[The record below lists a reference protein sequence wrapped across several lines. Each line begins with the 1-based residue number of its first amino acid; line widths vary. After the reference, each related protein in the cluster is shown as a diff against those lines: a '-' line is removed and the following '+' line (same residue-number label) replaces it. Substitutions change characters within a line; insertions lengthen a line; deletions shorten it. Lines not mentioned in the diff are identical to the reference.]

1 MNWIRAHINQNTV
14 IVLCVLL
21 FSVTESFSKG
31 SQQSI
36 LWAKQAIHYNGRPSG
51 LVYIQAAAFAH
62 KENALSYKNRLR
74 TTIKAPI
81 VIQSQRNRYIVL
93 IGPMQTASQIRKVGL
108 ALTKPFPTTRERQ
121 VVAYKVHVKP
131 AKPNK
136 VIHYKKPT
144 IQRAH
149 LTNQSSDPFPFNWDP
164 TPNDVRNY
172 HAIERAEVASRKP
185 QMYHQVIAKIP
196 PRNGWFASLD
206 LGLQTVQSGNEMR
219 VNNGSDFDTPYN
231 TDIYTADNSSNQT
244 SLGLTA
250 GYRWQNESL
259 WLPQYS
265 LGLRY
270 KYLFANDMSGQII
283 QYSLPEFT
291 NYNYTLNTS
300 SNVFLVA
307 AKADVYKYKQVMPYV
322 SLGLGLSLNDASY
335 SEQAKPDITPR
346 VSPNF
351 ASQSTSQ
358 FAYTLG
364 VGFDFKVTEQIMFS
378 LGYEFQDMG
387 SLSTGPGTSDGCLKW
402 SDQTLSQAN
411 YQAHALLLSMTHVFN

>member
-1 MNWIRAHINQNTV
+1 
-14 IVLCVLL
+14 VLCVLL
-21 FSVTESFSKG
+21 FGVTESFSQG
-31 SQQSI
+31 SHQSI
-36 LWAKQAIHYNGRPSG
+36 LWTQQAIHYKGRPNG
-51 LVYIQAAAFAH
+51 LVYIQAAAFGH
-62 KENALSYKNRLR
+62 KSNALSYKNHLR
-74 TTIKAPI
+74 ATIKAPV

-93 IGPMQTASQIRKVGL
+93 IGPLQTASQIRQVGL
-108 ALTKPFPTTRERQ
+108 TLTKPFPTTRQRP
-121 VVAYKVHVKP
+121 VVAPPKVKVMP

-136 VIHYKKPT
+136 IRHYKKPT
-144 IQRAH
+144 SQRAH
-149 LTNQSSDPFPFNWDP
+149 LTNQSRAPFPFNWDP

-172 HAIERAEVASRKP
+172 HAIERAEAIARKH
-185 QMYHQVIAKIP
+185 QIYHKVTAKP
-196 PRNGWFASLD
+196 PPKNGWLASLD
-206 LGLQTVQSGNEMR
+206 LGFQSVQSGNAMR

-259 WLPQYS
+259 WLPQYA

-270 KYLFANDMSGQII
+270 KYLLANDMSGQII

-291 NYNYTLNTS
+291 NYNYTLKTS

-307 AKADVYKYKQVMPYV
+307 AKADLYKYKQLMPYL
-322 SLGLGLSLNDASY
+322 SLGLGLAFNDASY
-335 SEQAKPDITPR
+335 SEKALAGITPR

-351 ASQSTSQ
+351 ASQTSSQ

-364 VGFDFKVTEQIMFS
+364 AGLDFKFTEQLLFS
-378 LGYEFQDMG
+378 IGYEFQDMG

-402 SDQTLSQAN
+402 SDQTLSQSN